1 MVLTHQRRGRFC
13 TTIALKQ
20 LLSVYLDQVYI
31 YKYSKCMPLLQY
43 LLQQHNIVIVSS
55 LPSQI
60 LVHVH
65 VICMYSTS
73 NGQTRRECIC
83 DIFGYHIWLQSDAA
97 FVYPRLD
104 KYSLSVGMFWST
116 CCLSRSPLGR
126 LATAS
131 SLAGNVS

>member
-1 MVLTHQRRGRFC
+1 MIVIRHIPCCVIRL
-13 TTIALKQ
+13 
-20 LLSVYLDQVYI
+20 
-31 YKYSKCMPLLQY
+31 LLQLGLY
-43 LLQQHNIVIVSS
+43 Y
-55 LPSQI
+55 
-60 LVHVH
+60 
-65 VICMYSTS
+65 M
-73 NGQTRRECIC
+73 C

-104 KYSLSVGMFWST
+104 KYSLSVGMFWSM

>member
-1 MVLTHQRRGRFC
+1 MAAISLYKKYIFSYLHPQMS
-13 TTIALKQ
+13 
-20 LLSVYLDQVYI
+20 SVYVTFLGD
-31 YKYSKCMPLLQY
+31 
-43 LLQQHNIVIVSS
+43 HN
-55 LPSQI
+55 
-60 LVHVH
+60 
-65 VICMYSTS
+65 
-73 NGQTRRECIC
+73 
-83 DIFGYHIWLQSDAA
+83 WLQSDAA

>member
-1 MVLTHQRRGRFC
+1 MKSLTNNNIIMCRHNSKAFDCVHSINALVLIKVV
-13 TTIALKQ
+13 IAEFHKVIFAYVTFLG
-20 LLSVYLDQVYI
+20 D
-31 YKYSKCMPLLQY
+31 
-43 LLQQHNIVIVSS
+43 HN
-55 LPSQI
+55 
-60 LVHVH
+60 
-65 VICMYSTS
+65 
-73 NGQTRRECIC
+73 
-83 DIFGYHIWLQSDAA
+83 WLQSDAA

>member
-1 MVLTHQRRGRFC
+1 MTFLG
-13 TTIALKQ
+13 
-20 LLSVYLDQVYI
+20 D
-31 YKYSKCMPLLQY
+31 
-43 LLQQHNIVIVSS
+43 HN
-55 LPSQI
+55 
-60 LVHVH
+60 
-65 VICMYSTS
+65 
-73 NGQTRRECIC
+73 
-83 DIFGYHIWLQSDAA
+83 WLQSDAA

>member
-1 MVLTHQRRGRFC
+1 MCLVSDWVNSDLFRSLLGCYEACLLRIRRGLC
-13 TTIALKQ
+13 L
-20 LLSVYLDQVYI
+20 
-31 YKYSKCMPLLQY
+31 
-43 LLQQHNIVIVSS
+43 
-55 LPSQI
+55 
-60 LVHVH
+60 
-65 VICMYSTS
+65 
-73 NGQTRRECIC
+73 C

>member
-1 MVLTHQRRGRFC
+1 MNIDKRYY
-13 TTIALKQ
+13 IK
-20 LLSVYLDQVYI
+20 LS
-31 YKYSKCMPLLQY
+31 CA
-43 LLQQHNIVIVSS
+43 
-55 LPSQI
+55 
-60 LVHVH
+60 
-65 VICMYSTS
+65 ICY
-73 NGQTRRECIC
+73 IC

-116 CCLSRSPLGR
+116 SCLSRSPPGR